1 MRYVTRQWIKIS
13 NQDHLSRIKLYKQTN
28 EMNKLYRQGKEGAKY
43 LITILIRKFK
53 IIWANIWICWP
64 KSTIK
69 RKIFYHNDW
78 SENLKVYEKKIW
90 NYQTPTGKG
99 ANI

>member
-53 IIWANIWICWP
+53 II
-64 KSTIK
+64 
-69 RKIFYHNDW
+69 
-78 SENLKVYEKKIW
+78 
-90 NYQTPTGKG
+90 
-99 ANI
+99 